1 MEYSLEEIDK
11 AAAYVIA
18 SAKSDNLLF
27 DAPMGSGK
35 TTLIAA
41 ICKQLGVTENISSP
55 TYNIVNQYQ
64 GNNYRIYHFDL
75 YRIESIDEL
84 HDIGVEE
91 YFDEKS
97 LRLIE
102 WPSLIIPII
111 SDYQHIKIDI
121 IGKDLRSLNVND
133 VVRR

>member
-64 GNNYRIYHFDL
+64 GNNFRIYHFDL

-91 YFDEKS
+91 YFDKKS

-111 SDYQHIKIDI
+111 SDYQHIKLDI